1 MNKKSE
7 IYESLFDNPQDILM
21 NNTKNKYLHSRI
33 FIYKDSTI
41 KHLNTLKN
49 NAIYRK
55 RIEHFYDLY
64 YSQGFGNWYKDGV
77 SLWDLTARSEEIEMK
92 ILSEYFVEI
101 CSWSSMIDYDTI
113 NDILYSYNIEKVID
127 PMAGSG
133 FHCLA
138 IDEKLKEKSTLFNK
152 DIIVEGYDIQP
163 EDESI
168 SWFPIKEKD
177 CRTIDWDKYI
187 GNTCLIISWC
197 DYSELGIYLLDN
209 FKGSLILSI
218 GNYNDARLNNKYY
231 EKLSNYNRIV
241 HQNLKM
247 PYNMYEMVEIY
258 ENKNYKIKINN

>member
-1 MNKKSE
+1 MNNDSNNCDCF
-7 IYESLFDNPQDILM
+7 FDNPKDILI
-21 NNTKNKYLHSRI
+21 NKTKNKYLHSRI

-41 KHLNTLKN
+41 KHLDSIKN

-64 YSQGFGNWYKDGV
+64 FSQGFGNWYKDGI

-113 NDILYSYNIEKVID
+113 KDILYTYDIEKVIA

-138 IDEKLKEKSTLFNK
+138 IDEKLKEHSNK
-152 DIIVEGYDIQP
+152 LKKNIIVEGFDIQP
-163 EDESI
+163 ENESI

-218 GNYNDARLNNKYY
+218 GNYNDARLENKYY
-231 EKLSNYNRIV
+231 EKLSNYNRIL
-241 HQNLKM
+241 HQKLKM

-258 ENKNYKIKINN
+258 ENKKK